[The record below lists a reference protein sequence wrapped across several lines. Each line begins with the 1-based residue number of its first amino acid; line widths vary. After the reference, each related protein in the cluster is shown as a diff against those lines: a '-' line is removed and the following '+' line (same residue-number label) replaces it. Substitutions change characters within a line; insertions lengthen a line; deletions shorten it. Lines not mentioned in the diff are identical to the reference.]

1 MTDQIN
7 APIEAEVDTRAA
19 MPDSINLDEPEVLEP
34 EEPAIEDD
42 HEEVERDGQ
51 KYRIPK
57 ALKGELLMQ
66 ADYTKKTQSLAEER
80 KVFEQER
87 QYARQ
92 VNEEMLNARAQVM
105 FLDQQLQ
112 QYSQVDWQ
120 TLSAQ
125 DPLKAQQLWID
136 YSQMKDKRQGAA
148 ATYSQAEQQLQLKA
162 QQEFAKR
169 AEETRSAIQ
178 RDVKDWGPELE
189 KNLVSFAKTL
199 GYPDQQIQ
207 MALATDAA
215 SVKLLHMAY
224 QFNQTLKNATKPPQ
238 VAKIDPKP
246 VTKVSGV
253 ARATKEPADM
263 TDKEFAE
270 WRRRQIAQRR

>member
-1 MTDQIN
+1 MTEQVT
-7 APIEAEVDTRAA
+7 APVDLEVVPDT
-19 MPDSINLDEPEVLEP
+19 SINLDEPAPIEEP
-34 EEPAIEDD
+34 EQPAIEDDD

-66 ADYTKKTQSLAEER
+66 ADYTKKTQTLAEER
-80 KVFEQER
+80 KAFEQER
-87 QYARQ
+87 QNARQ

-136 YSQMKDKRQGAA
+136 YSQMKDRRQGAA

-178 RDVKDWGPELE
+178 RDVKDWSPELE
-189 KNLVSFAKTL
+189 KNLVGFAKTL

-207 MALATDAA
+207 MALATDPA

-238 VAKIDPKP
+238 VPKIDPKP
-246 VTKVSGV
+246 VNKVSGV
-253 ARATKEPADM
+253 AKATKEPADM